1 FLTGREERRM
11 VLTPEQQHSIAEW
24 VEQTDGLL
32 EVWLCGPHAKDDSRT
47 AGTVELALT
56 IGGIAV
62 GDPLTLYFFERER
75 WEAHLT
81 ELLHCPTVLLWYDL
95 NGASRV
101 YAFCQ
106 EASVLLY
113 SSRA

>member
-1 FLTGREERRM
+1 M
-11 VLTPEQQHSIAEW
+11 VLTPEQQQSIAEW
-24 VEQTDGLL
+24 AEQTDGLL
-32 EVWLCGPHAKDDSRT
+32 EVWLCGPNAKDNAQA
-47 AGTVELALT
+47 AGAIELALT
-56 IGGIAV
+56 IGGVAF

-81 ELLHCPTVLLWYDL
+81 ELLHCPTVLLWYDP
-95 NGASRV
+95 NGAPRV

-113 SSRA
+113 SRRA

>member
-1 FLTGREERRM
+1 M
-11 VLTPEQQHSIAEW
+11 VLTTEQQQSIAEW
-24 VEQTDGLL
+24 AEQTDGLL

-81 ELLHCPTVLLWYDL
+81 ELLHCPIVLLWYDP
-95 NGASRV
+95 NGAPRV

-113 SSRA
+113 SRRA